1 MGKSFIPR
9 ENIVKTSLEIVAYY
23 ALLYFPDRYLLSP
36 YVHDGIHRSNYSVT
50 GVLAVVL
57 LAVLYFL
64 LLLLAPFFAGRMN
77 RESWAAWGCLSF
89 AGYFASYAGVS
100 LLAGLVVRPMFI
112 YTGIS
117 IETYGFFDVLPLF
130 HIALLF
136 CVASW
141 LGSRN
146 ARAGSLRRAVRRSRK
161 MALG

>member
-1 MGKSFIPR
+1 MGKAFIPR
-9 ENIVKTSLEIVAYY
+9 KNIVKTSLEIVVYY

-36 YVHDGIHRSNYSVT
+36 YIHDGIHRNSYSVP
-50 GVLAVVL
+50 GILAVVL
-57 LAVLYFL
+57 VAVLYFV

-89 AGYFASYAGVS
+89 LGFLASYGVLS
-100 LLAGLVVRPMFI
+100 VVVGLLSGPTII

-117 IETYGFFDVLPLF
+117 IESYGFFDVLPLL
-130 HIALLF
+130 HIVLLF

-146 ARAGSLRRAVRRSRK
+146 ARAGALNRAVRRSRK